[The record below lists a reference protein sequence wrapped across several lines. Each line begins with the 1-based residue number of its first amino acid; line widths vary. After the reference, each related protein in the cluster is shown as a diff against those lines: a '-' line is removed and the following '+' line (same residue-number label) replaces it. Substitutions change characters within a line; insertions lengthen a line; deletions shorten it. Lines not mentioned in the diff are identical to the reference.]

1 MNNIM
6 HLERKHDVL
15 MHPRGFNFTLQMS
28 FSKNFLLFCKKLQMS
43 LINSLLFEVFK
54 VHNAF
59 HDGRFVKKL
68 GGHWKQPNLMRRK
81 KKHNSYYNS
90 KRKWLN
96 MMLVGQFGSWEKYT
110 NNIWGMEIL
119 SSQEKYMTD
128 TWESQYY
135 DLTSPF
141 KKGK

>member
-1 MNNIM
+1 
-6 HLERKHDVL
+6 
-15 MHPRGFNFTLQMS
+15 
-28 FSKNFLLFCKKLQMS
+28 
-43 LINSLLFEVFK
+43 
-54 VHNAF
+54 
-59 HDGRFVKKL
+59 
-68 GGHWKQPNLMRRK
+68 
-81 KKHNSYYNS
+81 
-90 KRKWLN
+90 